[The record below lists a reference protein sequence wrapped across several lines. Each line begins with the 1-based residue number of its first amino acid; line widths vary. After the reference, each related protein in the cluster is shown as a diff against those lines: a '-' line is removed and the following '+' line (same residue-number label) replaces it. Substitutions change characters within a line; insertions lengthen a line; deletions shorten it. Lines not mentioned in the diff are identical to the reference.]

1 MALLA
6 FLFYIII
13 TISTSSPS
21 TSPPSSSSSHLLAS
35 VALHFRQGAGFK
47 NKIIIIIII
56 ILLQQHHHHYTIPG
70 DKKGEGASRLFS
82 GALAGC
88 DGTKKTLS
96 QICGR
101 NESEVSL
108 WLMTAG
114 VDEMR
119 SGGGALYTTSL

>member
-1 MALLA
+1 LALLA
-6 FLFYIII
+6 FLFLHLTIII

-56 ILLQQHHHHYTIPG
+56 LLQQHHHHYTIPG

-88 DGTKKTLS
+88 DGTKKAT
-96 QICGR
+96 
-101 NESEVSL
+101 
-108 WLMTAG
+108 
-114 VDEMR
+114 
-119 SGGGALYTTSL
+119 